1 MTIIDG
7 TPADQPTGND
17 AVPLGEYGPK
27 TVKTKEME
35 ITQFSPM
42 EVIKARERENSSWP
56 TFCQG
61 PSCVGRHV
69 SENPRT
75 Y

>member
-1 MTIIDG
+1 MTIING
-7 TPADQPTGND
+7 TPAETPIEEPE
-17 AVPLGEYGPK
+17 VPLGEYGPK
-27 TVKTKEME
+27 SVKTKEME

-42 EVIKARERENSSWP
+42 EVLRAREREATSWP